1 MFPKSFLALAKCPE
15 GCNSARTVLLFKTLV
30 TLSLLVLLCCSG
42 RQQDA
47 QKSPASAAPLQND
60 MVLVP
65 AGYFF
70 MGSDSGEIDEK
81 PVHRV
86 WLDSFYIDRFP
97 VTNAQYAVYL
107 QETGAEKPLY
117 WNDPRCNDPNQP
129 AVGVSWAEA
138 IAFCSWRSKKEQA
151 IISLP
156 TEAQWEKAAR
166 GDDARKY
173 PWGNQPPDK
182 KRAQTEISEK
192 MPGVGVC
199 ELGRSPYGVSDLVGS
214 VWNWCL
220 DFYDKSYFQASPEKN
235 PAGPSA
241 GTRRVVRGGN
251 WVFLGCCSGTP
262 AYALRTSRRNSF
274 HPGIQKKSIGF
285 RCVRNLAFYTRL
297 DTTAGKGGSGAR

>member
-1 MFPKSFLALAKCPE
+1 MYKSIIILFLSFLFCS
-15 GCNSARTVLLFKTLV
+15 CNSGKQEPLRE
-30 TLSLLVLLCCSG
+30 G
-42 RQQDA
+42 
-47 QKSPASAAPLQND
+47 AAPSLPPHPD

-65 AGYFF
+65 SGYFS

-81 PVHRV
+81 PVHTV

-107 QETGAEKPLY
+107 RESGAEAPLY
-117 WNDPRCNDPNQP
+117 WNDPKCNDPRQP
-129 AVGVSWAEA
+129 VVGVAWEQA
-138 IAFCSWRSKKEQA
+138 ITYCDWRSKKENA
-151 IISLP
+151 VLSLP

-166 GDDARKY
+166 GDDKRKY

-192 MPGVGVC
+192 MPAVGVC

-214 VWNWCL
+214 VWNWCR
-220 DFYDKSYFQASPEKN
+220 DWYGKTYYQDCPEKN
-235 PAGPSA
+235 PAGPE
-241 GTRRVVRGGN
+241 GGGRRVVRGGN

-262 AYALRTSRRNSF
+262 AYALRTSRRNAF

-285 RCVRNLAFYTRL
+285 RCVKAIVPAPVP
-297 DTTAGKGGSGAR
+297 DTINGTGGMRAR